1 MTICIAALSKEND
14 KEYVVFSTDHMVT
27 TDMGQF
33 EHSILKYSC
42 LNKNTVAMIAGQAL
56 LFDDLV
62 RLGNECNN
70 YEQVKKQIFENFRNK
85 RKQVI
90 ENEIFNVF
98 GINQD
103 FFKESLQKEIPNP
116 FINTILQKVADF
128 NMKTQILLVG
138 FVDSVAQITHI
149 EESGVVEFRS
159 MNFHC
164 IGSGSTQAANTLLF
178 QKHSKISPLIPT
190 IYNVY
195 KAKKN
200 AEVSEGV
207 GKETELLVLKENCV
221 KKLSNDDI
229 SRLDKIY
236 KEELEYG
243 KNHNELSNINIGA
256 D

>member
-1 MTICIAALSKEND
+1 MTICIAAISKEND

-27 TDMGQF
+27 TNMGQF
-33 EHSILKYSC
+33 EHSILKYSY
-42 LNKNTVAMIAGQAL
+42 LNKNTVAMLAGQAL

-70 YEQVKKQIFENFRNK
+70 YEQIKKQIFDNFRNK

-138 FVDSVAQITHI
+138 FIDSVAQITHI

-178 QKHSKISPLIPT
+178 QKHSKTSPLIPT
-190 IYNVY
+190 IYSVY

-207 GKETELLVLKENCV
+207 GKETELLVLNEDGV
-221 KKLSNDDI
+221 KKLSNDDM

-243 KNHNELSNINIGA
+243 KNHKELSNINIGA

>member
-1 MTICIAALSKEND
+1 MTICIAAIAKEKN

-27 TDMGQF
+27 TNMGQF

-42 LNKNTVAMIAGQAL
+42 LNNNTVAMLAGQAL
-56 LFDDLV
+56 FFDDLV
-62 RLGNECNN
+62 RSCNECNN
-70 YEQVKKQIFENFRNK
+70 YELIKKQILDNFRIK
-85 RKQVI
+85 RKQII

-116 FINTILQKVADF
+116 FINNILQQVADF

-138 FVDSVAQITHI
+138 FIDSVAQITNI
-149 EESGVVEFRS
+149 EESGTVEYRS

-164 IGSGSTQAANTLLF
+164 IGSGYIQAANTLLF
-178 QKHSKISPLIPT
+178 QKHSKTNLLIPT
-190 IYNVY
+190 IYSVY

-207 GKETELLVLKENCV
+207 GKETELLVLSENGV
-221 KKLSNDDI
+221 KKLSNDDMC
-229 SRLDKIY
+229 RLDKIY
-236 KEELEYG
+236 NEELEYG
-243 KNHNELSNINIGA
+243 KNHKDLSNINIGA